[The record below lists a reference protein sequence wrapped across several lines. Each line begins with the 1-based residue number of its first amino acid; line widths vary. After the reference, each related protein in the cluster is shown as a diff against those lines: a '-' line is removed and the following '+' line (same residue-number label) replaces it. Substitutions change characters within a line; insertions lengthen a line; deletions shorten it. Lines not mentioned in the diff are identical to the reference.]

1 MYLRELLTSKIQVNG
16 ITKIQL
22 ENLSKKNIVTYMY
35 SLLAKYNINLSVEQI
50 VLYVKN
56 RWNKLITNKIN
67 EKAKI
72 LYLNEGNKLRKLHHL
87 NKFKKSIKLEKYPTK
102 LQQLDAIVIFK
113 LRNGMTNLKN
123 NFHGKY
129 RDNNCPRCLYEPDNE
144 EHLFSSSSQ
153 LGSLYRKYR
162 ITNYYEVFENDL
174 TV

>member
-22 ENLSKKNIVTYMY
+22 ENLSNKNIVTYIY

-102 LQQLDAIVIFK
+102 LQ
-113 LRNGMTNLKN
+113 
-123 NFHGKY
+123 
-129 RDNNCPRCLYEPDNE
+129 
-144 EHLFSSSSQ
+144 
-153 LGSLYRKYR
+153 
-162 ITNYYEVFENDL
+162 
-174 TV
+174 